1 MKIGAPTTDLK
12 ALDWGGRVPESFGR
26 VCGIDEAGRGPL
38 AGPVVAAAVIFPPG
52 YCNSEIRDSKQL
64 SPKRRDALAA
74 VVKRDALQWAIV
86 AVGHARIDRVNIREA
101 TRVAMRLALE
111 RVSATAALIDG
122 NVRIVTDVPQATV
135 VKGDQLFVQI
145 SAASI
150 LAKTHRDGLMKVL
163 DQRYPGYSLA
173 VHQGY
178 PTASHR
184 EAISRLGPSRIHR
197 ITFAGVREFASQN
210 ASQSSFH
217 AEVGPPPHSSHS
229 RTAL

>member
-1 MKIGAPTTDLK
+1 MKISASITDLNT
-12 ALDWGGRVPESFGR
+12 LDWGARAPESFDR

-64 SPKRRDALAA
+64 SAKRRDALAA

-101 TRVAMRLALE
+101 TRIAMRLALE
-111 RVSATAALIDG
+111 RVSATAVLIDG

-150 LAKTHRDGLMKVL
+150 LAKTHRDGLMHVL

-184 EAISRLGPSRIHR
+184 EAIARLGPSRIHR
-197 ITFAGVREFASQN
+197 VTFGGVREFVSESISHSSITAEAS
-210 ASQSSFH
+210 A
-217 AEVGPPPHSSHS
+217 PPISSHS